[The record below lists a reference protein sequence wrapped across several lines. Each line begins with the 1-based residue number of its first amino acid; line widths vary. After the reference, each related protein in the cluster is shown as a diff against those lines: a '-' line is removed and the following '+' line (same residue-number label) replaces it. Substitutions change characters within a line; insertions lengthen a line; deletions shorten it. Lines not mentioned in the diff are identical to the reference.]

1 MPGGG
6 DGSVKLLIAAGEAA
20 SELGELPAGVRAV
33 IDQAD
38 EILVV
43 APTLPDRLAWLVSD
57 TDKTRQ
63 VADARLHQVLGQLKD
78 ADKEAGGVV
87 GSDDPL
93 VAFDDAI
100 ADFGPQHILIALR
113 GSAEAGWQERSLV
126 EEVVS
131 RFGLPVTVFTLD
143 R

>member
-1 MPGGG
+1 
-6 DGSVKLLIAAGEAA
+6 LIAVGEAA

-63 VADARLHQVLGQLKD
+63 IADARLQQVLGHLKD

-93 VAFDDAI
+93 VALTTQSPTS
-100 ADFGPQHILIALR
+100 GP
-113 GSAEAGWQERSLV
+113 STS
-126 EEVVS
+126 
-131 RFGLPVTVFTLD
+131 
-143 R
+143 

>member
-1 MPGGG
+1 
-6 DGSVKLLIAAGEAA
+6 LIAVGEAA

-63 VADARLHQVLGQLKD
+63 IADARLQQVLGHLKD

-113 GSAEAGWQERSLV
+113 GLGEAGWQERGLV
-126 EEVVS
+126 EQVVS
-131 RFGLPVTVFTLD
+131 RFELPVTVFTLD

>member
-1 MPGGG
+1 L
-6 DGSVKLLIAAGEAA
+6 KLLIAVGEAA
-20 SELGELPAGVRAV
+20 SELGELPAGVRAL
-33 IDQAD
+33 IDHAD

-63 VADARLHQVLGQLKD
+63 IADGRLQQVLGQLKD
-78 ADKEAGGVV
+78 ADKEAGGVI

-100 ADFGPQHILIALR
+100 ADFGPQHILIALP
-113 GSAEAGWQERSLV
+113 GLADAGWQERGLV
-126 EEVVS
+126 EQVVS